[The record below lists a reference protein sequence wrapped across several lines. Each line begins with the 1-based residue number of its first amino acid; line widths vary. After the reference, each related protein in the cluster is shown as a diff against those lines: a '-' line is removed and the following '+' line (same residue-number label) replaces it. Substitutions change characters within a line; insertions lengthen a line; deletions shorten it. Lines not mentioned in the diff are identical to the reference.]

1 MPKRDVV
8 VVDGSNIAFEEQ
20 SKAGA
25 PRIANIKAV
34 ISAIE
39 DRGYEPIVIID
50 AALRHKIDDPDQL
63 ESMIDAKRIR
73 QAPAGTD
80 ADFFVL
86 ETAAQLD
93 APVVSTDVYK
103 PYQDKYPWIGQRRI
117 PLMII
122 KGTVEFYDNMLEPR
136 RHPSPPS

>member
-20 SKAGA
+20 SNGGK
-25 PRIANIKAV
+25 PRLANIIAV
-34 ISAIE
+34 SKAIE
-39 DRGYEPIVIID
+39 DRGYEPIVIVD

-63 ESMIDAKRIR
+63 EAMIEAKKVR

-86 ETAAQLD
+86 ETAEQLD
-93 APVVSTDVYK
+93 AQVVSNDVYK
-103 PYQDKYPWIGQRRI
+103 PYQEKYPWIMQRRI

-122 KGTVEFYDNMLEPR
+122 KGAVEFYDHLLEPR
-136 RHPSPPS
+136 RQPS